1 MLTAVRVT
9 VYDHWGYKGHDPW
22 LLQARLVGG
31 VAPTLNYLD
40 LSRGG
45 GRGDTSL
52 SHAPSARVCPTFCFP
67 WPARCAIRD
76 SQVLRPLDCLL
87 HASWSGGGAAMPCEE
102 SLAQATTM
110 LQRRGGGSYRTLTP
124 PWPRAAGSLTARAE
138 ERKMVRAHLRRD
150 TLPQPADTA
159 EA

>member
-1 MLTAVRVT
+1 
-9 VYDHWGYKGHDPW
+9 
-22 LLQARLVGG
+22 
-31 VAPTLNYLD
+31 
-40 LSRGG
+40 
-45 GRGDTSL
+45 
-52 SHAPSARVCPTFCFP
+52 
-67 WPARCAIRD
+67 
-76 SQVLRPLDCLL
+76 
-87 HASWSGGGAAMPCEE
+87 MPCEE